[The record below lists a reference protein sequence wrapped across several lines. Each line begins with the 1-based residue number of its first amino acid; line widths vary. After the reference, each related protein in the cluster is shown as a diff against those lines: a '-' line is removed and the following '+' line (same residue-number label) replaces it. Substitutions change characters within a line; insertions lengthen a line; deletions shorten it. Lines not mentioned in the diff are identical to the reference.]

1 MNDDLQPI
9 IIGVGQEVW
18 REQDSKRTPV
28 DALQAVAAKA
38 VSDTGSEQV
47 LGAIDTIVHVP
58 FLMNQVPG
66 FVDAMPTNPGAA
78 LAERLGINARQYTSD
93 VGGNLPQQ
101 LVNEFAARLTR
112 KEGSVVLLCGVEL
125 LATFLGAVRAGQPFP
140 DWATGQEDTAIQVGE
155 TPVMTAATEQAHGLY
170 EPINAYPLFE
180 SAQAHAKGLSAE
192 EHQQLLGSLLS
203 AMSQVAAQ
211 NPYAWKSKP
220 LTAAEVLS
228 TAGGNRMI
236 SYPYTKV
243 MNAVLAVDQA
253 AAVVLTTV
261 GKAKELGIDPD
272 RWVYL
277 RGAAGAHDSW
287 FLSQRPSL
295 SESPALV
302 AACNAAMEQ
311 SGLRVEE
318 LTHLELYSCFPSA
331 VQAGCDALGLGVD
344 DPRGVTLTGGLSLF
358 GGPGNNYSLH
368 GIAEMVDRLRVTPE
382 GAGLVWANGGYLT
395 KHAVGVYAR
404 EPGISPW
411 KPGNDGELQ
420 EAVDALPLVELADV
434 GEGSFVIEAHT
445 VSYAKDNPQ
454 RAIALG
460 KLEDGRRCA
469 AVSEDKELLRTLTT
483 ENCVGHKGTVAH
495 SAGVNTFAL

>member
-1 MNDDLQPI
+1 MSQDLQPI

-18 REQDSKRTPV
+18 REQDSTRTPV
-28 DALQAVAAKA
+28 DALQAVATKA
-38 VSDTGSEQV
+38 VSDTGSKQV
-47 LGAIDTIVHVP
+47 LGAIDTIVHIP

-66 FVDAMPTNPGAA
+66 FIDAMPTNPGAA

-101 LVNEFAARLTR
+101 LLNEFAARLTR
-112 KEGSVVLLCGVEL
+112 EEGSVVLLCGVEL

-140 DWATGQEDTAIQVGE
+140 DWATGQENTAIQVGE

-192 EHQQLLGSLLS
+192 EHQRLLGDLLS
-203 AMSQVAAQ
+203 SMSQVASQ
-211 NPYAWKSKP
+211 NPYAWKNKP
-220 LTAAEVLS
+220 LTAAEALS
-228 TAGGNRMI
+228 TEGGNRMI
-236 SYPYTKV
+236 SHPYTKV

-253 AAVVLTTV
+253 AGVVLTTV

-277 RGAAGAHDSW
+277 RGAAGTHDSW
-287 FLSQRPSL
+287 YLSQRPNL

-302 AACNAAMEQ
+302 AACNAAMGQ
-311 SGLRVEE
+311 SGLRVQE

-331 VQAGCDALGLGVD
+331 VQAGCDALGLDVD

-368 GIAEMVDRLRVTPE
+368 GIAEMVDRLRVTPR

-404 EPGISPW
+404 EPGTSPW
-411 KPGNDGELQ
+411 KPGDDGELQ
-420 EAVDALPLVELADV
+420 DAVDALPLVELADV
-434 GEGSFVIEAHT
+434 GEGRFVIEAHT
-445 VSYAKDNPQ
+445 VSYVKDLPQ

-460 KLEDGRRCA
+460 RLEDGRRCA
-469 AVSEDKELLRTLTT
+469 AVSEDTELLNTLTSK
-483 ENCVGHKGTVAH
+483 NCVGHTGTVAH
-495 SAGVNTFAL
+495 SEGINTFAL